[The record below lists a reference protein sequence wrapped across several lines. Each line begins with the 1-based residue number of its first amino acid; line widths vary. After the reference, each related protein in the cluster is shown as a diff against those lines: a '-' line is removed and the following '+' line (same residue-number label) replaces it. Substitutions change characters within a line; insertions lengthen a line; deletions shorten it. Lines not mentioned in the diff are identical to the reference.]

1 LRQINKNR
9 SDLVKKL
16 GLIIVDD
23 FFLETPALGVATLI
37 DEFGDVRVSM
47 LEQDWLFAFPEIQ
60 QRWVC

>member
-1 LRQINKNR
+1 
-9 SDLVKKL
+9 L
-16 GLIIVDD
+16 GRIIVDD
-23 FFLETPALGVATLI
+23 FFLETPALGVVTLI